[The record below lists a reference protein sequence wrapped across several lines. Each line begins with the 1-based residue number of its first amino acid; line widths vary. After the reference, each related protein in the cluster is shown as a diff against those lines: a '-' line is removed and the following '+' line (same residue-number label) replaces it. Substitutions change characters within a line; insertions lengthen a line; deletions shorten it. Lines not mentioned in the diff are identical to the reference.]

1 MTPLSEHR
9 HQAALVLVFCCA
21 CWAFSFPAMKA
32 LEMVGQRTTPGNSS
46 FFFAN
51 LCVAYRFAAA
61 ALILLIFNPRRLQKL
76 TRSEFRQ
83 GIGIGLFGA
92 CGLVL
97 QMDGM
102 AYTHASTCAFLT
114 QGYCVWLPI
123 WFALRHRRWPAGIVL
138 AASALVLLGGAILA
152 GVDLRHL
159 RLGRGE
165 WETLAGSVMFTGQIL
180 WLERPE
186 FRGND
191 VIRFSWVMFVT
202 LALVTFPVAALTAH
216 EFTHVW
222 SAFQSPYALGLLAI
236 LVVPCTLVAF
246 LLANRWQPEVPATE
260 AGLLYST
267 EPVFTSAV
275 SLVIPA
281 WISVWSGVNY
291 PNEHLTPNLLIGGG
305 LILTAIVMLQL
316 HAARTHPSGSST

>member
-1 MTPLSEHR
+1 
-9 HQAALVLVFCCA
+9 
-21 CWAFSFPAMKA
+21 MKA
-32 LEMVGQRTTPGNSS
+32 LEMVGQRNTPGNSS

-51 LCVAYRFAAA
+51 LCVACRFASA
-61 ALILLIFNPRRLQKL
+61 ALILTIFNVRRLQML
-76 TRSEFRQ
+76 THSEIRQ

-92 CGLVL
+92 FGLVL

-102 AYTHASTCAFLT
+102 AYTQASTCAFLT

-123 WFALRHRRWPAGIVL
+123 WFAVRHRRWPEGIVL

-159 RLGRGE
+159 HLGRGE

-191 VIRFSWVMFVT
+191 VFRFSWVMFVT
-202 LALVTFPVAALTAH
+202 LALITFPIAALTAQDLSD
-216 EFTHVW
+216 VW
-222 SAFQSPYALGLLAI
+222 HAFRSPSAVGLLAV
-236 LVVPCTLVAF
+236 LVLPCTLVAF

-281 WISVWSGVNY
+281 WISIWTGVNY
-291 PNEHLTPNLLIGGG
+291 PNERLTANLLIGGG

-316 HAARTHPSGSST
+316 YAARFGKTAPQS

>member
-1 MTPLSEHR
+1 
-9 HQAALVLVFCCA
+9 
-21 CWAFSFPAMKA
+21 MKT